1 MRFCHILHF
10 AFQMNLAPN
19 KSTMK
24 KHFLLPAVCATAL
37 LAASCSN
44 DDIPQM
50 SDNGL
55 TTFTVELPATLSS
68 RSFGDGQ
75 TANYLF
81 AAIYGSDGQL
91 LFSNFGDGKNA
102 DSMTIVNFNDAA
114 KPMASLTVPLV
125 KDADYQVVFWA
136 QSYANKDTGSPYEF
150 DPDTRSITVDY
161 SKIDVNTDDADAFY
175 GQLSFKSSGASHPV
189 TLKRPFG
196 QLNIGTDDL
205 KAAANAGMTVTQA
218 GVTVT
223 GVANTL
229 NLFNGNISSS
239 EDFSSTQTFAMQN
252 LPGTAPQPAEVFPV
266 SGTPAYDYLTMG
278 YFLVGENTA
287 TKGLLDSVQLFV
299 NGRTSTAKFAQYDNI
314 PMQGNFRT
322 NIYGSLLT
330 NKEQFTVTINPA
342 FGTPDIDP
350 MWKGNTDITLDG
362 NTVIFVSQ
370 NIKEGLTVSGTGI
383 LEFNSSSIAP
393 MADGT
398 PAITLAD
405 GANVT
410 IMLSGNNTFTG
421 SKGADAIRVPAGA
434 TLTLTGDN
442 ITAIGNNGKEYDSA
456 NQAYCNT
463 TDTGYAGIG
472 GSGIGNVNNET
483 GTIVIDNVKG
493 LIANGY
499 GKAGFGIGGINANIT
514 IRNNSVI
521 ASARGAFAS
530 AVFHADTK
538 YGKKEAEGAPAIGV
552 GGTTGTVTIENS
564 RVLSALGGSKA
575 AAIGARYHDSAKISI
590 TGSTLKNIVGGNAS
604 AAIGGSRF
612 ASDATYTLD
621 INIVDSQINATGGVF
636 GSGIGSG
643 YDTHC
648 KNRPVDNIKINI
660 SGNSVI
666 VAKGGDNGAGIGTG
680 YHSNSLTG
688 SIAASVDV
696 TGVQAG
702 FLEKIKAGYTIN
714 QAIGY
719 GVLDPTREGKDLV
732 PTFTVG
738 GKVIAAPEVQQ

>member
-1 MRFCHILHF
+1 
-10 AFQMNLAPN
+10 
-19 KSTMK
+19 MK

-68 RSFGDGQ
+68 RSFGDGK

-81 AAIYGSDGQL
+81 AAIYGSDGKL

-205 KAAANAGMTVTQA
+205 TAAANAGMTVTKA

-252 LPGTAPQPAEVFPV
+252 LPAPAEAFPV

-278 YFLVGENTA
+278 YFLVGEKTA

-330 NKEQFTVTINPA
+330 NKEQFSVTIDPA

-393 MADGT
+393 TADGT
-398 PAITLAD
+398 PAITLAP

-442 ITAIGNNGKEYDSA
+442 ITAIGNNGKEYSTVNA
-456 NQAYCNT
+456 AYCNT
-463 TDTGYAGIG
+463 NDQSYNGIG
-472 GSGIGNVNNET
+472 GSGIGNINADT
-483 GTIVIDNVKG
+483 GNIIIDNVKG
-493 LIANGY
+493 LTAQGY
-499 GKAGFGIGGINANIT
+499 GKHGFGIGGQNATVT
-514 IRNNSVI
+514 IKNNSVI
-521 ASARGAFAS
+521 NSARGGYAS
-530 AVFHADTK
+530 AKLYTG
-538 YGKKEAEGAPAIGV
+538 YGKQDPEGGAAIGV
-552 GGTTGTVTIENS
+552 SGSTGSGSVTIENS
-564 RVLSALGGSKA
+564 QVLAAHGGSKA
-575 AAIGARYHDSAKISI
+575 AAIGASYWSSATIRIS
-590 TGSTLKNIVGGNAS
+590 GSTLKNIVGGNAS

-612 ASDATYTLD
+612 ASNATYTLD
-621 INIVDSQINATGGVF
+621 IKIVDSEINATGGEY

-648 KNRPVDNIKINI
+648 ENRPVDNIKINI

-696 TGVQAG
+696 TDVQASVTA
-702 FLEKIKAGYTIN
+702 KQGYTYA

-732 PTFTVG
+732 PTFTVRG
-738 GKVIAAPEVQQ
+738 MVIAAPEVKQ

>member
-1 MRFCHILHF
+1 
-10 AFQMNLAPN
+10 
-19 KSTMK
+19 MK

-81 AAIYGSDGQL
+81 AAIYDSDGQL
-91 LFSNFGDGKNA
+91 LFSNFGVGKNA

-125 KDADYQVVFWA
+125 KDADYKVVFWA
-136 QSYANKDTGSPYEF
+136 QSYANNDTGSPYKF
-150 DPDTRSITVDY
+150 DPGTGSITVDY
-161 SKIDVNTDDADAFY
+161 SKIGVNTDDADAFY

-205 KAAANAGMTVTQA
+205 KAAAKAGMTVTQA

-229 NLFNGNISSS
+229 NLFNGNITSSKN
-239 EDFSSTQTFAMQN
+239 FNTTQTFAMKD
-252 LPGTAPQPAEVFPV
+252 LPAPAEAFPV

-299 NGRTSTAKFAQYDNI
+299 NGRTSNDKFAQYDNI

-330 NKEQFTVTINPA
+330 NKEQFSVTIDPA

-383 LEFNSSSIAP
+383 LEFHSSSIAP
-393 MADGT
+393 TADGI
-398 PAITLAD
+398 PAIKLAD

-421 SKGADAIRVPAGA
+421 SKGADAIRVPAHA

-442 ITAIGNNGKEYDSA
+442 ITAIGNNGKEYSTVNA
-456 NQAYCNT
+456 AYCNT
-463 TDTGYAGIG
+463 NDQSYNGIG
-472 GSGIGNVNNET
+472 GSGIGNINADT
-483 GTIVIDNVKG
+483 GNIIIDNVKG
-493 LIANGY
+493 LTAQGY
-499 GKAGFGIGGINANIT
+499 GKHGFGIGGQNATVT
-514 IRNNSVI
+514 IKNNSVI
-521 ASARGAFAS
+521 NSARGGYAS
-530 AVFHADTK
+530 AKLYTGH
-538 YGKKEAEGAPAIGV
+538 GKQDPEGGAAIGV
-552 GGTTGTVTIENS
+552 SGSTGSVTIEKS
-564 RVLSALGGSKA
+564 QVLAAHGGSKA
-575 AAIGARYHDSAKISI
+575 AAIGASYWSSATISI
-590 TGSTLKNIVGGNAS
+590 SGSTLKNIVGGNAS

-612 ASDATYTLD
+612 ASDGTYKLE
-621 INIVDSQINATGGVF
+621 INIVDSEINATGGEY

-643 YDTHC
+643 YDVDC
-648 KNRPVDNIKINI
+648 IKRPAENVKINI

-680 YHSNSLTG
+680 YHSNALTG
-688 SIAASVDV
+688 SIDASVVV
-696 TGVQAG
+696 TGVQG
-702 FLEKIKAGYTIN
+702 FLEKKKAGYTFN

-732 PTFTVG
+732 PTFTVRG
-738 GKVIAAPEVQQ
+738 MVIDAPEVQQQ

>member
-1 MRFCHILHF
+1 
-10 AFQMNLAPN
+10 
-19 KSTMK
+19 
-24 KHFLLPAVCATAL
+24 
-37 LAASCSN
+37 
-44 DDIPQM
+44 M

-68 RSFGDGQ
+68 RSFGDGK

-136 QSYANKDTGSPYEF
+136 QSYANNDTGSPYKF
-150 DPDTRSITVDY
+150 DPATRSITVDY
-161 SKIDVNTDDADAFY
+161 SKINVNTDAADAFY

-205 KAAANAGMTVTQA
+205 QAAAKAGMTVTQA

-229 NLFNGNISSS
+229 NLFNGKITSS
-239 EDFSSTQTFAMQN
+239 ENFNTTRTFAMKD
-252 LPGTAPQPAEVFPV
+252 LPAPAEVFPV

-330 NKEQFTVTINPA
+330 NKEQFSVTIDPA

-350 MWKGNTDITLDG
+350 MWKGNTDIMLDG

-383 LEFNSSSIAP
+383 LEFHSSSIAP
-393 MADGT
+393 TADGI
-398 PAITLAD
+398 PAITLAP

-421 SKGADAIRVPAGA
+421 SKGADAIRVPARA

-463 TDTGYAGIG
+463 TDTSYAGIG

-521 ASARGAFAS
+521 ASARGGFAS

-564 RVLSALGGSKA
+564 QVLAAHGGSKA
-575 AAIGARYHDSAKISI
+575 AAIGASYWSSATISI
-590 TGSTLKNIVGGNAS
+590 SGSTLKNIVGGNAS

-643 YDTHC
+643 YDTNC
-648 KNRPVDNIKINI
+648 KKRPAENVKINI
-660 SGNSVI
+660 SGNSKI

-680 YHSNSLTG
+680 YHSNSLKG
-688 SIAASVDV
+688 SIDASVDV
-696 TGVQAG
+696 KGVQAG
-702 FLEKIKAGYTIN
+702 FLEKRKAGYTIN

-719 GVLDPTREGKDLV
+719 GVLDPTREGNGLDR
-732 PTFTVG
+732 TFTVDDM
-738 GKVIAAPEVQQ
+738 VIAAPEVQQ

>member
-81 AAIYGSDGQL
+81 AAIYGSDGKL
-91 LFSNFGDGKNA
+91 LFSNFGEGKNA

-136 QSYANKDTGSPYEF
+136 QSYANNTGSPYEF

-205 KAAANAGMTVTQA
+205 TAAANAGMTVTQA

-239 EDFSSTQTFAMQN
+239 ENFNTTQTFAMKD
-252 LPGTAPQPAEVFPV
+252 LPAPAEAFPV

-330 NKEQFTVTINPA
+330 NKEQFSVTINPA

-393 MADGT
+393 TADGR

-434 TLTLTGDN
+434 KLTLTGDN

-463 TDTGYAGIG
+463 TDTSYAGIG

-521 ASARGAFAS
+521 ASARGGFAS
-530 AVFHADTK
+530 AVFHAADK
-538 YGKKEAEGAPAIGV
+538 DYGKKEAEGAPAIGV
-552 GGTTGTVTIENS
+552 GGTRGKVTIENS
-564 RVLSALGGSKA
+564 RVLSAFGGSKA
-575 AAIGARYHDSAKISI
+575 AAIGARYHDSAIISI

-612 ASDATYTLD
+612 ASNATYTLD
-621 INIVDSQINATGGVF
+621 IEIVDSEINATGGEY

-643 YDTHC
+643 YDTYC

-666 VAKGGDNGAGIGTG
+666 EAKGGTNGAGIGTG
-680 YHSNSLTG
+680 YHSNALTG
-688 SIAASVDV
+688 SIAGSVNV
-696 TGVQAG
+696 SGVQAG
-702 FLEKIKAGYTIN
+702 ETAKIDPGKYYTYA

-732 PTFTVG
+732 RTFTVDDM
-738 GKVIAAPEVQQ
+738 VIAAPEVQQ

>member
-1 MRFCHILHF
+1 
-10 AFQMNLAPN
+10 
-19 KSTMK
+19 
-24 KHFLLPAVCATAL
+24 
-37 LAASCSN
+37 
-44 DDIPQM
+44 M

-81 AAIYGSDGQL
+81 AAIYGSDGKL
-91 LFSNFGDGKNA
+91 LFSNFGEGKNP

-136 QSYANKDTGSPYEF
+136 QSYANNDTGSPYKF
-150 DPDTRSITVDY
+150 DPGTRSITVDY

-205 KAAANAGMTVTQA
+205 MAAANAGMTVTRA

-229 NLFNGNISSS
+229 NLFNGNITSS
-239 EDFSSTQTFAMQN
+239 ENFNTTQTFAMKD
-252 LPGTAPQPAEVFPV
+252 LPAPAEAFPV

-299 NGRTSTAKFAQYDNI
+299 NGRTSTDKFAQYDNI

-330 NKEQFTVTINPA
+330 NSEQFTVTIDPA
-342 FGTPDIDP
+342 FGTPDIGP

-383 LEFNSSSIAP
+383 LEFHSSSIAP
-393 MADGT
+393 TADGT
-398 PAITLAD
+398 PAITLAP

-434 TLTLTGDN
+434 KLTLTGDN

-463 TDTGYAGIG
+463 TDTSYAGIG

-521 ASARGAFAS
+521 ASARGGFAS
-530 AVFHADTK
+530 AVFHAADK
-538 YGKKEAEGAPAIGV
+538 DYGKKEAEGAPAIGV
-552 GGTTGTVTIENS
+552 GGTSGTVTIENS

-575 AAIGARYHDSAKISI
+575 AAIGARYHDSATISI

-621 INIVDSQINATGGVF
+621 IKIVDSQINATGGVF

-643 YDTHC
+643 YDTYC
-648 KNRPVDNIKINI
+648 TNRPVDNIKINI

-666 VAKGGDNGAGIGTG
+666 DAKGGDNGAGIGTG

-688 SIAASVDV
+688 SIAASVDF
-696 TGVQAG
+696 TDVQAG
-702 FLEKIKAGYTIN
+702 FLQKKKAGYTIN
-714 QAIGY
+714 QDIGY
-719 GVLDPTREGKDLV
+719 GVLNPGSEGKDLV
-732 PTFTVG
+732 PTFTVRG
-738 GKVIAAPEVQQ
+738 MEIAAPEVQK

>member
-1 MRFCHILHF
+1 
-10 AFQMNLAPN
+10 
-19 KSTMK
+19 MK

-75 TANYLF
+75 TANNLF
-81 AAIYGSDGQL
+81 AAIYSSDGQL

-150 DPDTRSITVDY
+150 DPVTRSITVDY
-161 SKIDVNTDDADAFY
+161 AKIDVNTDDADAFY

-205 KAAANAGMTVTQA
+205 TAAANAGMTVTQA

-229 NLFNGNISSS
+229 NLFNGKISSS
-239 EDFSSTQTFAMQN
+239 ENFNTTQTFAKKD
-252 LPGTAPQPAEVFPV
+252 LPAPAEAFPV

-299 NGRTSTAKFAQYDNI
+299 NGRTSTDKFAQYDNI

-330 NKEQFTVTINPA
+330 NKEQFSVTIDPA
-342 FGTPDIDP
+342 FGTPDIGP
-350 MWKGNTDITLDG
+350 MSMWKGNTDITLDG

-383 LEFNSSSIAP
+383 LVFNSSSIAP
-393 MADGT
+393 TADGT

-463 TDTGYAGIG
+463 TDTSYAGIG

-499 GKAGFGIGGINANIT
+499 GKAGFGIGGINAKII

-521 ASARGAFAS
+521 ASARGGFAS
-530 AVFHADTK
+530 AVFHADDK
-538 YGKKEAEGAPAIGV
+538 DHGKKEAEGAPAIGV
-552 GGTTGTVTIENS
+552 GGTTGIVTIENS

-590 TGSTLKNIVGGNAS
+590 KGSTLKNIVGGNAS

-612 ASDATYTLD
+612 ASDATYTLY
-621 INIVDSQINATGGVF
+621 INIVGSQINATGGVF

-643 YDTHC
+643 YDTYC
-648 KNRPVDNIKINI
+648 QNRPVDNIKINI

-696 TGVQAG
+696 KGVQAG
-702 FLEKIKAGYTIN
+702 FLEKKKAGYTIN

-719 GVLDPTREGKDLV
+719 GVLDPTREGNGLD
-732 PTFTVG
+732 PSFTVRG
-738 GKVIAAPEVQQ
+738 MEIAAPVQQ

>member
-1 MRFCHILHF
+1 
-10 AFQMNLAPN
+10 
-19 KSTMK
+19 MK

-150 DPDTRSITVDY
+150 DPETRSITVDY

-229 NLFNGNISSS
+229 NLFNGNITSS
-239 EDFSSTQTFAMQN
+239 ENFNTTQTFAMKD
-252 LPGTAPQPAEVFPV
+252 LPAPAEAFPV

-299 NGRTSTAKFAQYDNI
+299 NDRTSTDKFAQYDNI

-330 NKEQFTVTINPA
+330 NSEQFTVTINPA

-350 MWKGNTDITLDG
+350 MWKGNTEIALDG

-393 MADGT
+393 TADGT

-442 ITAIGNNGKEYDSA
+442 ITAIGNNGKEYSTVNA
-456 NQAYCNT
+456 AYCNT
-463 TDTGYAGIG
+463 NDQSYNGIG
-472 GSGIGNVNNET
+472 GSGIGNINADT
-483 GTIVIDNVKG
+483 GNIIIDNVKG
-493 LIANGY
+493 LTAQGY
-499 GKAGFGIGGINANIT
+499 GKHGFGIGGQNATVT
-514 IRNNSVI
+514 IKNNSVI
-521 ASARGAFAS
+521 NSARGGYAS
-530 AVFHADTK
+530 AKLYTG
-538 YGKKEAEGAPAIGV
+538 YGKQDPEGGAAIGV
-552 GGTTGTVTIENS
+552 SGSTGSVTIENS
-564 RVLSALGGSKA
+564 QVLAAHGGSKA
-575 AAIGARYHDSAKISI
+575 AAIGASYWSSATISI
-590 TGSTLKNIVGGNAS
+590 SGSTLKNIVGGNAS

-621 INIVDSQINATGGVF
+621 IKIVDSEINDATGGEY

-643 YDTHC
+643 YDTYC

-666 VAKGGDNGAGIGTG
+666 VAKGGTNGAGIGTG
-680 YHSNSLTG
+680 YHSNALTG
-688 SIAASVDV
+688 SIAVSVNV
-696 TGVQAG
+696 SGVQAG
-702 FLEKIKAGYTIN
+702 ETAKIDPGKYTYA

-719 GVLDPTREGKDLV
+719 GVLDPTREGNGLDR
-732 PTFTVG
+732 TFTIA
-738 GKVIAAPEVQQ
+738 GKVIDAPEVQK

>member
-24 KHFLLPAVCATAL
+24 KHFLLPAVCMTAL

-68 RSFGDGQ
+68 RSFGDGK

-150 DPDTRSITVDY
+150 DPGTRSITVDY

-205 KAAANAGMTVTQA
+205 TAAANAGMTVTQA

-229 NLFNGNISSS
+229 NLFNGKISSS
-239 EDFSSTQTFAMQN
+239 ENFNTTQTFAMKD
-252 LPGTAPQPAEVFPV
+252 LPAPAEAFPV

-278 YFLVGENTA
+278 YFLVGEKTA

-299 NGRTSTAKFAQYDNI
+299 NGRTSIDKFAQYDNI

-330 NKEQFTVTINPA
+330 NKEQFSVTIDPA

-393 MADGT
+393 TADGT

-442 ITAIGNNGKEYDSA
+442 ITAIGNNGKEYSTVNA
-456 NQAYCNT
+456 AYCNT
-463 TDTGYAGIG
+463 NDQSYNGIG
-472 GSGIGNVNNET
+472 GSGIGNINADT
-483 GTIVIDNVKG
+483 GNIIIDNVKG
-493 LIANGY
+493 LTAQGY
-499 GKAGFGIGGINANIT
+499 GKHGFGIGGQNATVT
-514 IRNNSVI
+514 IKNNSVI
-521 ASARGAFAS
+521 NSARGGYAS
-530 AVFHADTK
+530 AKLYTG
-538 YGKKEAEGAPAIGV
+538 YGKQDPEGGAAIGV
-552 GGTTGTVTIENS
+552 SGSIGSVTIENS
-564 RVLSALGGSKA
+564 QVLAAHGGSKA
-575 AAIGARYHDSAKISI
+575 AAIGASYWSSATIRIS
-590 TGSTLKNIVGGNAS
+590 GSTLKNIVGGNAS

-612 ASDATYTLD
+612 ASNATYTLH
-621 INIVDSQINATGGVF
+621 IKIVDSEINATGGEY

-643 YDTHC
+643 YDTYC

-666 VAKGGDNGAGIGTG
+666 EAKGGTNGAGIGTG
-680 YHSNSLTG
+680 YHSNALTG
-688 SIAASVDV
+688 SIAASVNV

-702 FLEKIKAGYTIN
+702 FPQNIKAGYTIN

-719 GVLDPTREGKDLV
+719 GVLDPTREGNGLDR
-732 PTFTVG
+732 TFTIA
-738 GKVIAAPEVQQ
+738 GKVIDAPVVQK

>member
-1 MRFCHILHF
+1 M
-10 AFQMNLAPN
+10 
-19 KSTMK
+19 
-24 KHFLLPAVCATAL
+24 
-37 LAASCSN
+37 
-44 DDIPQM
+44 
-50 SDNGL
+50 
-55 TTFTVELPATLSS
+55 ELPATLSS

-161 SKIDVNTDDADAFY
+161 SKIDVNTDVADAFY

-239 EDFSSTQTFAMQN
+239 ENFNTTQTFAMKD
-252 LPGTAPQPAEVFPV
+252 LPAPAEAFPV

-278 YFLVGENTA
+278 YFLVGGNTA

-299 NGRTSTAKFAQYDNI
+299 NGRTSTDKFAQYDNI

-330 NKEQFTVTINPA
+330 NSEQFTVTINPA

-362 NTVIFVSQ
+362 NTVIFMSQ

-393 MADGT
+393 TADGT

-434 TLTLTGDN
+434 KLTLTGDN
-442 ITAIGNNGKEYDSA
+442 ITAIGNNGKEYFGGDS
-456 NQAYCNT
+456 NYSNT
-463 TDTGYAGIG
+463 TDTSYAGSG
-472 GSGIGNVNNET
+472 GSGIGNLRAKT
-483 GTIVIDNVKG
+483 GIIVVDNVKG
-493 LIANGY
+493 LTAEGY
-499 GKAGFGIGGINANIT
+499 GAHGFGIGGINADIT
-514 IRNNSVI
+514 IKNNSVVK
-521 ASARGAFAS
+521 ARGGFAS
-530 AVFHADTK
+530 PDLIPQ
-538 YGKKEAEGAPAIGV
+538 YGKGDPEGGAAIGV
-552 GGTTGTVTIENS
+552 AGDNGSVTIENS
-564 RVLSALGGSKA
+564 EILSAKGGSKS
-575 AAIGARYHDSAKISI
+575 AAIGAQFHSSAKISI
-590 TGSTLKNIVGGNAS
+590 TGSKIQDVIGGNAS
-604 AAIGGSRF
+604 AGIGGSRF
-612 ASDATYTLD
+612 ASGSTYLLD
-621 INIVDSQINATGGVF
+621 INIRDSKINATGGYY

-643 YDTHC
+643 YDTYC

-680 YHSNSLTG
+680 YHSNSLKG
-688 SIAASVDV
+688 SIAASVKV
-696 TGVQAG
+696 TGVKEG
-702 FLEKIKAGYTIN
+702 SLEKKKAGYTFN

-732 PTFTVG
+732 PTFTIA
-738 GKVIAAPEVQQ
+738 GKVIDAPKVQK

>member
-19 KSTMK
+19 KFTMK

-81 AAIYGSDGQL
+81 AAIYDSDGQL
-91 LFSNFGDGKNA
+91 LFSNFGVGKNA

-125 KDADYQVVFWA
+125 KDADYKVVFWA
-136 QSYANKDTGSPYEF
+136 QSYANNDTGSPYKF
-150 DPDTRSITVDY
+150 DPGTGSITVDY
-161 SKIDVNTDDADAFY
+161 SKIGVNTDDADAFY

-205 KAAANAGMTVTQA
+205 KAAAKAGMTVTQA

-229 NLFNGNISSS
+229 NLFNGKITSS
-239 EDFSSTQTFAMQN
+239 ENFNTTQTFTMKN
-252 LPGTAPQPAEVFPV
+252 LPAPAEAFPV

-299 NGRTSTAKFAQYDNI
+299 NGRTSTDKFAQYDNI

-330 NKEQFTVTINPA
+330 NKEQFSVTIDPA

-383 LEFNSSSIAP
+383 LEFHSSSIAP
-393 MADGT
+393 TADGI

-421 SKGADAIRVPAGA
+421 SKGADAIRVPARA

-463 TDTGYAGIG
+463 TDTSYAGIG

-521 ASARGAFAS
+521 ASARGGFAS
-530 AVFHADTK
+530 AVFHADDTK

-552 GGTTGTVTIENS
+552 GGTKGTVTIENS

-575 AAIGARYHDSAKISI
+575 AAIGARYHDSAIISI
-590 TGSTLKNIVGGNAS
+590 KGSTLKNIVGGNAS

-612 ASDATYTLD
+612 ASDGTYMLD
-621 INIVDSQINATGGVF
+621 INIVNSEINATGGVF

-643 YDTHC
+643 YDTYC
-648 KNRPVDNIKINI
+648 KNRPVDNIEINI
-660 SGNSVI
+660 SGNSKI

-696 TGVQAG
+696 TGVHAG
-702 FLEKIKAGYTIN
+702 SLEKRKAGYTVN
-714 QAIGY
+714 QDIGY
-719 GVLDPTREGKDLV
+719 GVLNSGSEGKGLD

-738 GKVIAAPEVQQ
+738 GMKIAAPKEQQ

>member
-1 MRFCHILHF
+1 
-10 AFQMNLAPN
+10 
-19 KSTMK
+19 MK

-68 RSFGDGQ
+68 RSFGDGK

-136 QSYANKDTGSPYEF
+136 QSYANNDTGSPYEF
-150 DPDTRSITVDY
+150 DPHTRSITVDY
-161 SKIDVNTDDADAFY
+161 SKIDVNTDNADAFY

-205 KAAANAGMTVTQA
+205 MAAANAGMTVTRA

-229 NLFNGNISSS
+229 NLFNGNITSS
-239 EDFSSTQTFAMQN
+239 ENFNTTQTFAMKD
-252 LPGTAPQPAEVFPV
+252 LPAPAEVFPV

-299 NGRTSTAKFAQYDNI
+299 NGRTSTDKFAQYDNI

-330 NKEQFTVTINPA
+330 NKEQFSVTIDPA

-383 LEFNSSSIAP
+383 LEFHSSSIAP
-393 MADGT
+393 TADGT
-398 PAITLAD
+398 PAIKLAD

-463 TDTGYAGIG
+463 TDTSYAGIG

-521 ASARGAFAS
+521 ASARGGFAS

-590 TGSTLKNIVGGNAS
+590 KGSTLENIVGGNAS

-612 ASDATYTLD
+612 ASDATYKLY
-621 INIVDSQINATGGVF
+621 INIVDSEINATGGEY

-643 YDTHC
+643 YDTNC
-648 KNRPVDNIKINI
+648 IKRPAENVKINI
-660 SGNSVI
+660 SGNSRI
-666 VAKGGDNGAGIGTG
+666 VAKGGDNAAGIGTG

-688 SIAASVDV
+688 SIDASVRV

-702 FLEKIKAGYTIN
+702 FLEKKKAGYTFN
-714 QAIGY
+714 QDIGY
-719 GVLDPTREGKDLV
+719 GVLNPTLEGKDLV
-732 PTFTVG
+732 RTF
-738 GKVIAAPEVQQ
+738 KVDGMVIDAPEVQQQ

>member
-229 NLFNGNISSS
+229 NLFNGNITSS

-299 NGRTSTAKFAQYDNI
+299 NGRTSTDKFAQYDNI

-330 NKEQFTVTINPA
+330 NSEQFTVTINPA

-350 MWKGNTDITLDG
+350 MWKGNTEIALDG

-393 MADGT
+393 TADGT

-442 ITAIGNNGKEYDSA
+442 ITAIGNNRKEYSTVNA
-456 NQAYCNT
+456 AYCNT
-463 TDTGYAGIG
+463 TDQSYNEIG
-472 GSGIGNVNNET
+472 GSGIGNLNADT
-483 GTIVIDNVKG
+483 GNIIIDNVKG
-493 LIANGY
+493 LTAQGY
-499 GKAGFGIGGINANIT
+499 GKHAFGIGGQNAAVTIKNNTVINNA
-514 IRNNSVI
+514 RGGY
-521 ASARGAFAS
+521 ASAKLYTG
-530 AVFHADTK
+530 
-538 YGKKEAEGAPAIGV
+538 YGKGDPEGGAAIGV
-552 GGTTGTVTIENS
+552 SGSTGSVTIENS
-564 RVLSALGGSKA
+564 QVLAAHGGSKA
-575 AAIGARYHDSAKISI
+575 AAIGASYWSSATISI
-590 TGSTLKNIVGGNAS
+590 SGSTLKNIVGGNAS

-612 ASDATYTLD
+612 ASDGTYTLD
-621 INIVDSQINATGGVF
+621 INIVDSEINATGGEY

-643 YDTHC
+643 YDVDC
-648 KNRPVDNIKINI
+648 KKRPAENVKINI

-680 YHSNSLTG
+680 YHCNTLTG
-688 SIAASVDV
+688 SIAESVDV

-719 GVLDPTREGKDLV
+719 GVLDPGREGLDLD
-732 PTFTVG
+732 PTFTVA
-738 GKVIAAPEVQQ
+738 GKVIAAPEVQK

>member
-1 MRFCHILHF
+1 
-10 AFQMNLAPN
+10 
-19 KSTMK
+19 MK

-81 AAIYGSDGQL
+81 AAIYDSDGQL

-125 KDADYQVVFWA
+125 KNADYQVVFWA

-150 DPDTRSITVDY
+150 NPVTRSITVDY
-161 SKIDVNTDDADAFY
+161 SKINVNTDDADAFY

-205 KAAANAGMTVTQA
+205 KAAAKAGMTVTKA

-239 EDFSSTQTFAMQN
+239 ENFNTTQTFDMKD
-252 LPGTAPQPAEVFPV
+252 LPAPAEAFPV

-299 NGRTSTAKFAQYDNI
+299 NGRTSTDKFAQYDNI

-330 NKEQFTVTINPA
+330 NKEQFSVTIDPA

-370 NIKEGLTVSGTGI
+370 NIREGLTVSGTGI
-383 LEFNSSSIAP
+383 LEFHSSSIAP
-393 MADGT
+393 TADGI

-421 SKGADAIRVPAGA
+421 SKGADAIRVPADA

-463 TDTGYAGIG
+463 TDTSYAGIG

-499 GKAGFGIGGINANIT
+499 GKAGFGIGGINAKIT

-521 ASARGAFAS
+521 ASARGGFAS
-530 AVFHADTK
+530 AVFHADDK
-538 YGKKEAEGAPAIGV
+538 DHGKKEAEGAPAIGV
-552 GGTTGTVTIENS
+552 GGTSGTVTIENS

-590 TGSTLKNIVGGNAS
+590 KGSTLKNIVGGNAS

-612 ASDATYTLD
+612 ASDATYTLY
-621 INIVDSQINATGGVF
+621 INIVNSQINATGGVF

-643 YDTHC
+643 YDTYC
-648 KNRPVDNIKINI
+648 QNRPVDNIEINI

-680 YHSNSLTG
+680 YHSNSLKG

-696 TGVQAG
+696 TGVKAG
-702 FLEKIKAGYTIN
+702 FLQKIKAGYTIN

-719 GVLDPTREGKDLV
+719 GVLDPTREGNGLDR
-732 PTFTVG
+732 TFTIA
-738 GKVIAAPEVQQ
+738 GKKIDAPKVQQ

>member
-1 MRFCHILHF
+1 
-10 AFQMNLAPN
+10 
-19 KSTMK
+19 MK

-81 AAIYGSDGQL
+81 AAIYDSDGQL

-136 QSYANKDTGSPYEF
+136 QSYANNDTGSPYEF

-161 SKIDVNTDDADAFY
+161 SKIYVNTDDADAFY

-205 KAAANAGMTVTQA
+205 TAAANAGMTVTQA

-229 NLFNGNISSS
+229 NLFNGKISSS
-239 EDFSSTQTFAMQN
+239 KNFNTTQTFAMKD
-252 LPGTAPQPAEVFPV
+252 LPAPAEAFPV

-278 YFLVGENTA
+278 YFLVGEKTA

-299 NGRTSTAKFAQYDNI
+299 NGRTSTDKFAQYDNI

-330 NKEQFTVTINPA
+330 NKEQFSVTIDPA

-393 MADGT
+393 TADGT
-398 PAITLAD
+398 PAITLAP

-434 TLTLTGDN
+434 KLTLTGDN

-463 TDTGYAGIG
+463 TDTSYAGIG

-521 ASARGAFAS
+521 ASARGGFAS
-530 AVFHADTK
+530 AVFHAADK
-538 YGKKEAEGAPAIGV
+538 DYGKKEAEGAPAIGV
-552 GGTTGTVTIENS
+552 GGTRGKVTIENS
-564 RVLSALGGSKA
+564 RVLSAFGGSKA
-575 AAIGARYHDSAKISI
+575 AAIGARYHDSAIISI

-612 ASDATYTLD
+612 ASNATYTLD
-621 INIVDSQINATGGVF
+621 IKIVDSEINATGGEY

-643 YDTHC
+643 YDTYC

-666 VAKGGDNGAGIGTG
+666 EAKGGTNGAGIGTG
-680 YHSNSLTG
+680 YHSNALTG
-688 SIAASVDV
+688 AVSVDV
-696 TGVQAG
+696 SRV
-702 FLEKIKAGYTIN
+702 KAGETARIDPGKYTYA

-719 GVLDPTREGKDLV
+719 GVLDSTREGKGLV

-738 GKVIAAPEVQQ
+738 GNYITAPEVQK

>member
-1 MRFCHILHF
+1 M
-10 AFQMNLAPN
+10 
-19 KSTMK
+19 
-24 KHFLLPAVCATAL
+24 TAL

-68 RSFGDGQ
+68 RSFGDGK

-81 AAIYGSDGQL
+81 AAIYDSDGKL

-150 DPDTRSITVDY
+150 DPATRSITVDY
-161 SKIDVNTDDADAFY
+161 SKINVNTDDADAFY

-205 KAAANAGMTVTQA
+205 NAAANAGMTVTQA

-252 LPGTAPQPAEVFPV
+252 LPGTSPQPAEVFPV

-330 NKEQFTVTINPA
+330 NKEQFSVTIDPA

-383 LEFNSSSIAP
+383 LVFNSSSIAP
-393 MADGT
+393 TADGT

-434 TLTLTGDN
+434 TLTVTGDN
-442 ITAIGNNGKEYDSA
+442 ITAIGNNGKEYSTVNA
-456 NQAYCNT
+456 AYCNT
-463 TDTGYAGIG
+463 NDQSYDGIG
-472 GSGIGNVNNET
+472 GSGIGNINADT
-483 GTIVIDNVKG
+483 GKIIIDNVKG
-493 LIANGY
+493 LTAQGY
-499 GKAGFGIGGINANIT
+499 GKHGFGIGGQNATVT
-514 IRNNSVI
+514 IKNNSVI
-521 ASARGAFAS
+521 NSARGGYAS
-530 AVFHADTK
+530 AKLYTG
-538 YGKKEAEGAPAIGV
+538 YGIQDPEGGAAIGV
-552 GGTTGTVTIENS
+552 SGSTGSVTIEKNS
-564 RVLSALGGSKA
+564 QVLAAHGGSKA
-575 AAIGARYHDSAKISI
+575 AAIGASYWSSATISI
-590 TGSTLKNIVGGNAS
+590 SGSTLKNIVGGNAS

-612 ASDATYTLD
+612 ASDGTYKLY
-621 INIVDSQINATGGVF
+621 INIDDSEINATGGEY

-648 KNRPVDNIKINI
+648 IKRPAENVKIYI
-660 SGNSVI
+660 SGNSRI
-666 VAKGGDNGAGIGTG
+666 VAKGGDNAAGIGTG
-680 YHSNSLTG
+680 YHSNTLTG
-688 SIAASVDV
+688 SIAESVDV
-696 TGVQAG
+696 TGEAG
-702 FLEKIKAGYTIN
+702 FLEKKKAGYTIN

-719 GVLDPTREGKDLV
+719 GVLDPTREGNGLD
-732 PTFTVG
+732 PSFTVRG
-738 GKVIAAPEVQQ
+738 MEIAAPVQQ

>member
-1 MRFCHILHF
+1 
-10 AFQMNLAPN
+10 
-19 KSTMK
+19 MK
-24 KHFLLPAVCATAL
+24 NTTYLSL
-37 LAASCSN
+37 LAVAALASLASCSSE
-44 DDIPQM
+44 DIP
-50 SDNGL
+50 DVPATGDVE
-55 TTFTVELPATLSS
+55 TFTITMPSGLGSRAFDSGLKATNLYVAVYPKGST
-68 RSFGDGQ
+68 D
-75 TANYLF
+75 
-81 AAIYGSDGQL
+81 AAII
-91 LFSNFGDGKNA
+91 SNFKDGANPTAVKTQGFNG
-102 DSMTIVNFNDAA
+102 SSLSTTVTI
-114 KPMASLTVPLV
+114 PLV
-125 KDADYQVVFWA
+125 KDMEYDVVFWA
-136 QSYANKDTGSPYEF
+136 ESYTDGAADDPYSF
-150 DPDTRSITVDY
+150 DSASRSIKVDY
-161 SKIDVNTDDADAFY
+161 SKMPLDSEEADAFY

-205 KAAANAGMTVTQA
+205 QAAAKAGMTVTQA

-229 NLFNGNISSS
+229 NLFNGKITSS
-239 EDFSSTQTFAMQN
+239 ENFNTTRTFAMKD
-252 LPGTAPQPAEVFPV
+252 LPAPAEVFPV

-330 NKEQFTVTINPA
+330 NKEQFSVTIDPA

-350 MWKGNTDITLDG
+350 MWKGNTDIMLDG

-383 LEFNSSSIAP
+383 LEFHSSSIAP
-393 MADGT
+393 TADGI
-398 PAITLAD
+398 PAITLAP

-421 SKGADAIRVPAGA
+421 SKGADAIRVPARA

-463 TDTGYAGIG
+463 TDTSYAGIG

-521 ASARGAFAS
+521 ASASS
-530 AVFHADTK
+530 AV
-538 YGKKEAEGAPAIGV
+538 
-552 GGTTGTVTIENS
+552 
-564 RVLSALGGSKA
+564 LS
-575 AAIGARYHDSAKISI
+575 
-590 TGSTLKNIVGGNAS
+590 
-604 AAIGGSRF
+604 F
-612 ASDATYTLD
+612 W
-621 INIVDSQINATGGVF
+621 
-636 GSGIGSG
+636 
-643 YDTHC
+643 
-648 KNRPVDNIKINI
+648 
-660 SGNSVI
+660 
-666 VAKGGDNGAGIGTG
+666 
-680 YHSNSLTG
+680 
-688 SIAASVDV
+688 
-696 TGVQAG
+696 
-702 FLEKIKAGYTIN
+702 
-714 QAIGY
+714 
-719 GVLDPTREGKDLV
+719 
-732 PTFTVG
+732 
-738 GKVIAAPEVQQ
+738 

>member
-1 MRFCHILHF
+1 
-10 AFQMNLAPN
+10 
-19 KSTMK
+19 MK

-81 AAIYGSDGQL
+81 AAIYGSDGKL

-239 EDFSSTQTFAMQN
+239 ENFNTTQTFAMQN
-252 LPGTAPQPAEVFPV
+252 LPGTSPQPAEVFPV

-330 NKEQFTVTINPA
+330 NKEQFSVTIDPA
-342 FGTPDIDP
+342 FGTPDIGP

-393 MADGT
+393 TADGT

-442 ITAIGNNGKEYDSA
+442 ITAIGNNGKEYSTVNA
-456 NQAYCNT
+456 AYCNT
-463 TDTGYAGIG
+463 NDQSYDGIG
-472 GSGIGNVNNET
+472 GSGIGNINADT
-483 GTIVIDNVKG
+483 GKIIIDNVKG
-493 LIANGY
+493 LTAQGY
-499 GKAGFGIGGINANIT
+499 GKHGFGIGGQNATVT
-514 IRNNSVI
+514 IKNNSVI
-521 ASARGAFAS
+521 NSARGGYAS
-530 AVFHADTK
+530 AKLYTG
-538 YGKKEAEGAPAIGV
+538 YGIQDPEGGAAIGV
-552 GGTTGTVTIENS
+552 SGSTGSVTIEKNS
-564 RVLSALGGSKA
+564 QVLAAHGGSKA
-575 AAIGARYHDSAKISI
+575 AAIGASYWSSATISI
-590 TGSTLKNIVGGNAS
+590 SGSTLKNIVGGNAS

-612 ASDATYTLD
+612 ASDGTYKLY
-621 INIVDSQINATGGVF
+621 INIDDSEINATGGEY

-648 KNRPVDNIKINI
+648 IKRPAENVKIYI
-660 SGNSVI
+660 SGNSRI
-666 VAKGGDNGAGIGTG
+666 VAKGGDNAAGIGTG
-680 YHSNSLTG
+680 YHSNTLTG
-688 SIAASVDV
+688 SIAESVDV
-696 TGVQAG
+696 TGEAG
-702 FLEKIKAGYTIN
+702 FLEKKKAGYTIN

-719 GVLDPTREGKDLV
+719 GVLNPTREGKDLDLDR
-732 PTFTVG
+732 TFTVDG
-738 GKVIAAPEVQQ
+738 NVIPAPKVQQ

>member
-1 MRFCHILHF
+1 
-10 AFQMNLAPN
+10 
-19 KSTMK
+19 MK

-81 AAIYGSDGQL
+81 AAIYDRDGQL

-136 QSYANKDTGSPYEF
+136 QSYANNDTGSPYEF
-150 DPDTRSITVDY
+150 HPDTRSITVDY

-205 KAAANAGMTVTQA
+205 QAAANAGMTVTQA

-229 NLFNGNISSS
+229 NLFNGNITSS
-239 EDFSSTQTFAMQN
+239 ENFNTTQTFAMQN
-252 LPGTAPQPAEVFPV
+252 LPGTSPQPAEVFPV

-299 NGRTSTAKFAQYDNI
+299 NGRTSIAKFAQYDNI

-330 NKEQFTVTINPA
+330 NKEQFSVTIDPA

-383 LEFNSSSIAP
+383 LEFHSSSIAP
-393 MADGT
+393 TADGI

-421 SKGADAIRVPAGA
+421 SKGADAIRVPARA

-463 TDTGYAGIG
+463 TDTSYAGIG

-499 GKAGFGIGGINANIT
+499 GKAGFGIGGINAKIT
-514 IRNNSVI
+514 IRNKSVI
-521 ASARGAFAS
+521 ASARGGFAS

-590 TGSTLKNIVGGNAS
+590 TGSTLENIVGGNAS

-621 INIVDSQINATGGVF
+621 INIVDSHINATGGVF

-643 YDTHC
+643 YDTYC
-648 KNRPVDNIKINI
+648 KNRPAENVEINI
-660 SGNSVI
+660 SGNSKI

-688 SIAASVDV
+688 SIAASVVV
-696 TGVQAG
+696 TRVQAG
-702 FLEKIKAGYTIN
+702 FLEKRKAGYTIN

-732 PTFTVG
+732 PAFTVG
-738 GKVIAAPEVQQ
+738 DTVIAAPEVQQ

>member
-1 MRFCHILHF
+1 M
-10 AFQMNLAPN
+10 
-19 KSTMK
+19 
-24 KHFLLPAVCATAL
+24 
-37 LAASCSN
+37 
-44 DDIPQM
+44 
-50 SDNGL
+50 
-55 TTFTVELPATLSS
+55 
-68 RSFGDGQ
+68 
-75 TANYLF
+75 
-81 AAIYGSDGQL
+81 
-91 LFSNFGDGKNA
+91 
-102 DSMTIVNFNDAA
+102 
-114 KPMASLTVPLV
+114 
-125 KDADYQVVFWA
+125 
-136 QSYANKDTGSPYEF
+136 
-150 DPDTRSITVDY
+150 
-161 SKIDVNTDDADAFY
+161 
-175 GQLSFKSSGASHPV
+175 
-189 TLKRPFG
+189 
-196 QLNIGTDDL
+196 
-205 KAAANAGMTVTQA
+205 
-218 GVTVT
+218 
-223 GVANTL
+223 
-229 NLFNGNISSS
+229 
-239 EDFSSTQTFAMQN
+239 
-252 LPGTAPQPAEVFPV
+252 
-266 SGTPAYDYLTMG
+266 
-278 YFLVGENTA
+278 
-287 TKGLLDSVQLFV
+287 QLFV

-330 NKEQFTVTINPA
+330 NKEQFSVTIDPA

-383 LEFNSSSIAP
+383 LEFHSSSIAP
-393 MADGT
+393 TADGI

-463 TDTGYAGIG
+463 TDTSYAGIG

-521 ASARGAFAS
+521 ASARGGFAS

-575 AAIGARYHDSAKISI
+575 AAIGASYWSSATISI
-590 TGSTLKNIVGGNAS
+590 SGSTLKNIVGGNAS

-621 INIVDSQINATGGVF
+621 IKIVDSQINATGGVF

-643 YDTHC
+643 YDTNC
-648 KNRPVDNIKINI
+648 KKRPVYNIKINI

-696 TGVQAG
+696 TGVKAG
-702 FLEKIKAGYTIN
+702 FLEKRKAGYTFN

-719 GVLDPTREGKDLV
+719 GVLDPTREGQDLV
-732 PTFTVG
+732 RTFKVG
-738 GKVIAAPEVQQ
+738 VMVIAAPEVQQ

>member
-1 MRFCHILHF
+1 
-10 AFQMNLAPN
+10 
-19 KSTMK
+19 MK

-68 RSFGDGQ
+68 RSFGDGK

-81 AAIYGSDGQL
+81 AAIYGSDGKL
-91 LFSNFGDGKNA
+91 LFSNFGEGKNP

-136 QSYANKDTGSPYEF
+136 QSYANNDPGSPYKF

-205 KAAANAGMTVTQA
+205 QAAANAGMTVTQA

-239 EDFSSTQTFAMQN
+239 KNFNTTQTFAKKD
-252 LPGTAPQPAEVFPV
+252 LPAPAEAFPV

-299 NGRTSTAKFAQYDNI
+299 NGRTSTDKFAQYDNI

-330 NKEQFTVTINPA
+330 NKEQFSVTIDPA

-350 MWKGNTDITLDG
+350 MWKGNTNITLDG

-383 LEFNSSSIAP
+383 LEFHSSSIAP
-393 MADGT
+393 TADGI

-463 TDTGYAGIG
+463 TDTSYAGIG

-521 ASARGAFAS
+521 ASARGGFAS
-530 AVFHADTK
+530 AVFHADDTK

-552 GGTTGTVTIENS
+552 GGTKGTVTIENS

-590 TGSTLKNIVGGNAS
+590 KGSTLKNIVGGNAS

-612 ASDATYTLD
+612 ASDGTYMLD

-643 YDTHC
+643 YDVDC
-648 KNRPVDNIKINI
+648 KKRPAENVKINI
-660 SGNSVI
+660 SGNSII
-666 VAKGGDNGAGIGTG
+666 VAKGGDNAAGIGTG
-680 YHSNSLTG
+680 YHSNTLTG
-688 SIAASVDV
+688 SIAESVDV

-702 FLEKIKAGYTIN
+702 FLEKIKAGYTFN

-719 GVLDPTREGKDLV
+719 GVLNPGSEGLDLD
-732 PTFTVG
+732 PTFTVD
-738 GKVIAAPEVQQ
+738 GKEIDAPEVQKK